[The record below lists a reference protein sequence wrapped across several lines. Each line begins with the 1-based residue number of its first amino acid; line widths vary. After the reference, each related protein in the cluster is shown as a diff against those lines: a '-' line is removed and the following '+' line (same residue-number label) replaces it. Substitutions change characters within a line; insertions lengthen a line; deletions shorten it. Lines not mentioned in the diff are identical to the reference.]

1 MVPKTLTEEEMYAAI
16 LASDE
21 AYNGRFVTGVLTT
34 GIYCIPSCHARKPKR
49 ENVRFFSTFD
59 DARQEGLRACRKCK
73 PDEFERGEDRELAA
87 LEMLVGQLRRAPD
100 RIAGVPDLAEAIG
113 WGTTKLHEA
122 VRKHYHRTPA
132 DLVAEARLDL
142 SRDLLRQGAMPVTEV
157 CFAVGFDS
165 VSTFNSRFREAT
177 GLTPSGYRDLP
188 SSNAF
193 TIQLPADAN
202 LEPLRGRA
210 KRDSDGVIESFD
222 GETYR
227 RAVTIGDQPAT
238 LELKLGPTKVE
249 VQVHGENPDMFAAHR
264 MVSRILGLGQDPR
277 GFEAHC
283 AKLGADRL
291 FEGRQGVRIAL
302 TPTVFDGLIWAIV
315 GQQVNLTFARTLR
328 RRLAETYGSPAPLGL
343 TALPTPAQLAGQDP
357 ESFVPLQFSRRK
369 AEYLIGVAQLSPTGF
384 EELTNQSATRIE
396 QTLMAIRGLGVWS
409 THYLMMR
416 ALGFADCV
424 PLGDTGLAAG
434 LKRHF
439 ALEASPKQPE
449 QKALME
455 AFSPYRSLA
464 TYHLWQSLKDSA

>member
-21 AYNGRFVTGVLTT
+21 TYNGRFVTGVLTT

-49 ENVRFFSTFD
+49 ENVRFFSNFD

-87 LEMLVGQLRRAPD
+87 LELIVARLREAPD

-122 VRKHYHRTPA
+122 VRRHYHRTPA
-132 DLVAEARLDL
+132 DLIAEARLD
-142 SRDLLRQGAMPVTEV
+142 RAQQLLKDGEMPVTEV

-165 VSTFNSRFREAT
+165 VSTFNARFREAT
-177 GLTPSGYRDLP
+177 GLTPTGYRDLAAT
-188 SSNAF
+188 NQF

-210 KRDSDGVIESFD
+210 ERDSDGVIESFD
-222 GETYR
+222 GDTYR
-227 RAVTIGDQPAT
+227 RAVTIDNQPAT
-238 LELKLGPTKVE
+238 LELDLMPTKVQ
-249 VQVHGENPDMFAAHR
+249 VTVHGDSPDMFAAHR

-277 GFEAHC
+277 AFETHC
-283 AKLGADRL
+283 GKLSAEKL
-291 FEGRQGVRIAL
+291 FEGRPGVRIAL

-328 RRLAETYGSPAPLGL
+328 RRLAETFGSPAPLDL
-343 TALPTPAQLAGQDP
+343 TALPTPAQLVGRDP
-357 ESFVPLQFSRRK
+357 DAFVPLQFSRRK
-369 AEYLIGVAQLSPTGF
+369 AEYLIGVAELSPTGF
-384 EELTNQSATRIE
+384 EELTSQSATRIE

-434 LKRHF
+434 LRRHF